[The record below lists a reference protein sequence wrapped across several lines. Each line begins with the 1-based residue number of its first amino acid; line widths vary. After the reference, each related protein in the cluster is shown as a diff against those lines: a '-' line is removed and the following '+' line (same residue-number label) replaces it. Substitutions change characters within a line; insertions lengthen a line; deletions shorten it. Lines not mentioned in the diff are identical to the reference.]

1 MEALKRLFSRISS
14 DIANGRNIE
23 SYVVSAIG
31 IALIFLDVVG
41 SPDLD
46 LKITVVIAALVVLV
60 FKSTKP
66 EKESDIDLDLV
77 LHDRQSYGP
86 FQDFIRGASELCI
99 YGPSAV
105 NAMRNAA
112 DIQREILD
120 KGGSVRILL
129 QNPNEQTGISILRRQ
144 LDKMF
149 DLEADIQLTTR
160 TLKTLASQ
168 SSRGKLEY
176 RFLPYSPGFS
186 IAVVDPDG
194 KDGRL
199 TVEFYGYE
207 NRNITERMHIN
218 IKRHQSPYWFEYW
231 AKQFDNMWESAQLPE
246 A

>member
-1 MEALKRLFSRISS
+1 VNAIARLFNRIGS
-14 DIANGRNIE
+14 DILKGRNVE
-23 SYVVSAIG
+23 SYVVTMVG
-31 IALIFLDVVG
+31 IALIILDVVG
-41 SPDLD
+41 TPDPD
-46 LKITVVIAALVVLV
+46 LKITVIIAALVILV
-60 FKSTKP
+60 FKSTRTD
-66 EKESDIDLDLV
+66 KETDIDLDLV

-86 FQDFIRGASELCI
+86 FQDFIRGATELCI

-112 DIQREILD
+112 DIQREILER
-120 KGGSVRILL
+120 GGNVRILL

-149 DLEADIQLTTR
+149 DLESDIQATTR

-168 SSRGKLEY
+168 PSRGKLEY
-176 RFLPYSPGFS
+176 RLLPYSPGFS

-207 NRNITERMHIN
+207 NRNIAERMHIN

-231 AKQFDNMWESAQLPE
+231 AKQFDIMWESAQPPD